1 MDADCGAL
9 WSRVHS
15 LWVWCEGLDI
25 SLPPLHPR
33 IVPWS
38 LRCFDGIHRS
48 VSVGVGVGR
57 RDVCVFFVEPI
68 VLSPLLCCTA
78 VCSKTCTNGRG
89 TRCASLCETA
99 EVSLGQSWQRARVCV
114 HPVISD
120 TQGRSL
126 SSFLLH
132 ETIWATWLS
141 SVCVPRTS
149 YKAFV
154 SFPVFLP
161 S

>member
-1 MDADCGAL
+1 MAHCVVTCPQPLSVMWRTGHFSPPSASLDCSLVSAVL
-9 WSRVHS
+9 WWNSQ
-15 LWVWCEGLDI
+15 I
-25 SLPPLHPR
+25 
-33 IVPWS
+33 
-38 LRCFDGIHRS
+38 CFSGC
-48 VSVGVGVGR
+48 GCGQTR
-57 RDVCVFFVEPI
+57 RVCVFFVEPI

-114 HPVISD
+114 HPVMSD
-120 TQGRSL
+120 TQGRGL